1 MCVGVY
7 KWVWWVCECVHGCVH
22 VCVCIGSRTTHKQT
36 ASAHRPV
43 GIDEVADQE
52 QQSVFVL
59 AHLASGWRWVIGSV
73 LVEEQ
78 IYF

>member
-1 MCVGVY
+1 M
-7 KWVWWVCECVHGCVH
+7 CVH
-22 VCVCIGSRTTHKQT
+22 VCVHVCVCMCVHVFVCIGSRTTHKQT

-59 AHLASGWRWVIGSV
+59 AHLASERRWVIGSV
-73 LVEEQ
+73 LVVDQ